1 MNDLFDKTKK
11 KQKKSE
17 YSAKDIEVLEGL
29 EPVRRRPGMYIGGS
43 DEAAMQHLVAELLD
57 NAMDEA
63 VAGEANRIEIHLEA
77 SDTISIS
84 DNGRGIPVGPH
95 PKYKTKSA
103 LEVIMTSLHSGG
115 KFGGQAYKISGGLH
129 GVGLSVVNAL
139 SQSLKIEVIRDG
151 KLWSQNY
158 TKGKPATKLKECG
171 PKHKRK
177 GTSITFT
184 PDFDIFPKDARF
196 KPQQL
201 YNMARSKAYL
211 FKGIE
216 VRWTCNP
223 TLLKKRDTTP
233 EKDKLHFPGG
243 LLDYLGYKM
252 ETFTPLNVTPFYG
265 QAPINGSD
273 GNIEW
278 AVSWSN
284 DSEGFIESFCNTVPT
299 PLGGTHEVGLR
310 NALTKGLRGYGALIN
325 NKQAAKISAE
335 DVAGSASIVLSV
347 FIEEPQFQGQTKEK
361 LTSPEVAK
369 QIETTISD
377 YFDHWLSGDPNT
389 AKILLDEVIDRCLNR
404 MQKRSEKNL
413 KRQSNTRKLRLPGKL
428 SDCSQRKQEG
438 TEIFIVEGDSAGGSA
453 KQARDRLTQAV
464 LPLRGK
470 ILNVASSTKDKMY
483 ANQEIK
489 DLIEALG
496 CYDGNT
502 FNQDNLRYEK
512 VIIMT
517 DADVDGA
524 HIASLILTFFLKI
537 IPELIEQGNLYLA
550 QPPLYRISKGKNTY
564 YAMDEKDKD
573 KILKKHFKD
582 DTGLEISRF
591 KGLGEMPPSQLK
603 ETAMNKTTRQLLR
616 VILPKGRG
624 NHNEA
629 SKLVDNLMGKKPE
642 FRLAFIQE
650 KAGNLEQNMIDL

>member
-158 TKGKPATKLKECG
+158 TKGKPTTKLKECG

-196 KPQQL
+196 RPQQL
-201 YNMARSKAYL
+201 YKMARSKAYL

-243 LLDYLGYKM
+243 LLDYLANKM
-252 ETFTPLNVTPFYG
+252 EAFAPLNVTPFYG

-273 GNIEW
+273 GNMEW
-278 AVSWSN
+278 AVSWSS

-310 NALTKGLRGYGALIN
+310 NALTKGLRGYGALVN
-325 NKQAAKISAE
+325 NKQAAKISSE
-335 DVAGSASIVLSV
+335 DVVGSASIVLSV
-347 FIEEPQFQGQTKEK
+347 FVEDPQFQGQTKEK

-389 AKILLDEVIDRCLNR
+389 AKILLEEVLDRCLNR
-404 MQKRSEKNL
+404 IQKRSEKNL

>member
-1 MNDLFDKTKK
+1 
-11 KQKKSE
+11 
-17 YSAKDIEVLEGL
+17 
-29 EPVRRRPGMYIGGS
+29 
-43 DEAAMQHLVAELLD
+43 
-57 NAMDEA
+57 
-63 VAGEANRIEIHLEA
+63 
-77 SDTISIS
+77 
-84 DNGRGIPVGPH
+84 
-95 PKYKTKSA
+95 
-103 LEVIMTSLHSGG
+103 
-115 KFGGQAYKISGGLH
+115 
-129 GVGLSVVNAL
+129 
-139 SQSLKIEVIRDG
+139 
-151 KLWSQNY
+151 
-158 TKGKPATKLKECG
+158 
-171 PKHKRK
+171 
-177 GTSITFT
+177 
-184 PDFDIFPKDARF
+184 
-196 KPQQL
+196 
-201 YNMARSKAYL
+201 MARSKAYL

-347 FIEEPQFQGQTKEK
+347 FIEDPQFQGQTKEK